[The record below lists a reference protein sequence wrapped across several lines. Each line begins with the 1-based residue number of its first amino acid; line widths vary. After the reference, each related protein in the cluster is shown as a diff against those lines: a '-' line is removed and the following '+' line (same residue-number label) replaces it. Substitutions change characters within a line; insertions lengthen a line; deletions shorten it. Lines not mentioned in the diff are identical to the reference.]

1 LDYILS
7 FYFSAQNQTM
17 KSYLTALILTA
28 LLISCDNPFN
38 RTISGD
44 GNITTSERSA
54 SGFKNIRCSGSYDV
68 ELTQGSPSSVKIK
81 TDENLQSYIVT
92 DVDGNEL
99 SIHSKEGVNLHPT
112 DKIKLYITTDK
123 LEGFKLAGNGNVT
136 TTNKMSGGDH
146 LNLDISGSGDLHFD
160 VNTPSIQSSI
170 SGTGNIYI
178 SGETKDSKIEIAG
191 SGNYHAEDLKAE
203 NVTVRIAG
211 SGDARL
217 FADQSLD
224 INIAGVG
231 NVYYKG
237 NASVSQNIAGSGK
250 IKKLE

>member
-1 LDYILS
+1 
-7 FYFSAQNQTM
+7 M
-17 KSYLTALILTA
+17 KSYLTAFILTA
-28 LLISCDNPFN
+28 SLAACDNPFN
-38 RTISGD
+38 RTISGN
-44 GNITTSERSA
+44 GNIATSERDA
-54 SGFKNIRCSGSYDV
+54 VGFKEIRCSGSYDV

-81 TDENLQSYIVT
+81 TDNNLQSYIVT
-92 DVDGNEL
+92 DVRGDEL
-99 SIHSKEGVNLHPT
+99 NIHTKEGVNLHPT

-123 LEGFKLAGNGNVT
+123 LEEFKLAGNGNVT
-136 TTNKMSGGDH
+136 TTNKFSGGDH

-160 VNTPSIQSSI
+160 VNTPSVQSSI
-170 SGTGNIYI
+170 SGTGNIYV

-191 SGNYHAEDLKAE
+191 SGNYNAEDLKAE

-250 IKKLE
+250 IKKME